1 MANQIRKIYQE
12 LQAQSFDMRAL
23 LRLATWGCAAA
34 AALMLAV
41 FSAYST
47 ARSQSQ
53 TVAVAPQAEPAGAP
67 RSPPAITAQLAA
79 RAADMENEARRLSE
93 AVLALTA
100 DRDQLLTR
108 VASLERGLEDVT
120 GSVKRQAAAPPP
132 PASPA
137 APQLPAIAFAP
148 APLAG
153 GTPRRAEPEPVSLPA
168 RVELPPPPTRL
179 ATIPVATTPA
189 AGVADE
195 EQAKGEF
202 AVDVGGAVNFDGLRV
217 LWNSSR
223 NANAVLFEGLQPLV
237 AARENR
243 SRGVDLRLIVGPLA
257 STEAATQICAA
268 LLAARRSCQMTTYE
282 GQPLPLT
289 APPEP
294 DRQSERQPE
303 RRPATTTSRNS
314 GQSKTR
320 TSRP

>member
-1 MANQIRKIYQE
+1 
-12 LQAQSFDMRAL
+12 
-23 LRLATWGCAAA
+23 
-34 AALMLAV
+34 
-41 FSAYST
+41 
-47 ARSQSQ
+47 
-53 TVAVAPQAEPAGAP
+53 
-67 RSPPAITAQLAA
+67 
-79 RAADMENEARRLSE
+79 
-93 AVLALTA
+93 
-100 DRDQLLTR
+100 
-108 VASLERGLEDVT
+108 
-120 GSVKRQAAAPPP
+120 
-132 PASPA
+132 
-137 APQLPAIAFAP
+137 LPAIAFAP

-153 GTPRRAEPEPVSLPA
+153 GTPRRAEPEPASPPA
-168 RVELPPPPTRL
+168 RVELPPPTRL

-223 NANAVLFEGLQPLV
+223 SANAVLFEGLQPLV

-257 STEAATQICAA
+257 STEAATRICAA